1 MQIVKGRNFYPVQ
14 VQPNLREMILASG
27 RQYGSLAAFRFRP
40 DPSAE
45 PVTRSYAAFNDDWQ
59 ALGTILTHLGYQGKR
74 IAVIGENSYNW
85 CVTHTA
91 VLNGVGISVP
101 LDRLLPPA
109 EVITLLERGGV
120 SAVFYDAAFQDV
132 LLKAVSRLPGQIG
145 LLCCMRPDRL
155 KDPASVHF
163 QDPSDRTAPDT
174 ARTASQPCMY
184 RFEDLL
190 SAGRTLRQQGDRAYD
205 ETPIDGHAMA
215 SLLFTS
221 GTTSISKA
229 VMLSHRNVCAD
240 VEGLAGIIKLKPGTR
255 MLSILPLHH
264 TFENTCG
271 LFTALAFGCEVVICD
286 GLRYIQKNLQE
297 YKIDMIIGVPAVFEN
312 FYRKVQDT
320 LKKTGKDKLVN
331 RMIPLTEG
339 LRKVGIDLRKKIYH
353 QIMEA
358 FGGRLALGICG
369 AAPIDPAIIRFF
381 DAVGFR
387 ILQGYGLTETSPVV
401 SGCNDR
407 DFKPGTV
414 GYPISGVEIAV
425 DSERPGEPGEILVRG
440 PIVMLGY
447 YENPEATAE
456 AIDPEGWF
464 HTGDVG
470 VIDPGN
476 NYLSITGRLKSM
488 IVLKN
493 GKKVFPEEIEFLI
506 NQNACIKES
515 LVWGEE
521 DADGEVV
528 VSAKLVLDKEC
539 IVQQGYAPT
548 DEAELKKRVDQ
559 LISEINRHLPTF
571 KSIRNYA
578 YSFQEMVKTTT
589 LKIKRPIEIAAIRQL
604 VEQSRIRWR
613 ELTGRNLDQLAGA
626 VQADGAAPAPDKA
639 KTSGE
644 PVNPVSGSEAASDG
658 RQS

>member
-27 RQYGSLAAFRFRP
+27 RQYGTLNAFRFRL
-40 DPSAE
+40 E
-45 PVTRSYAAFNDDWQ
+45 PTSEPQTRTYHAFIEDWQ
-59 ALGTILTHLGYQGKR
+59 ALGTILLRLGYKGRR

-91 VLNGVGISVP
+91 VLNGVGVSVP

-109 EVITLLERGGV
+109 EVISLLERGDV
-120 SAVFYDAAFQDV
+120 AAVFYDAAFHDI
-132 LLKAVSRLPGQIG
+132 LLKAVARMPGQIG

-155 KDPASVHF
+155 KTTQSVPFCSPTDRMQPEPVPASG
-163 QDPSDRTAPDT
+163 QPDF
-174 ARTASQPCMY
+174 Y

-190 SAGRTLRQQGDRAYD
+190 KAGRQLREKGDRTYD
-205 ETPIDGHAMA
+205 DMPIDGNELA

-297 YKIDMIIGVPAVFEN
+297 YHIDMIIGVPAVFEN

-331 RMIPLTEG
+331 RMIPITEG

-381 DAVGFR
+381 DAVGLR
-387 ILQGYGLTETSPVV
+387 ILQGYGLTETSPVA

-425 DSERPGEPGEILVRG
+425 DSEVPGEPGEILVRG
-440 PIVMLGY
+440 PIVMKGY
-447 YENPEATAE
+447 YQNPEATAE
-456 AIDPEGWF
+456 VIDPQGWF

-470 VIDPGN
+470 VIDPKT

-521 DADGEVV
+521 DADGDVV
-528 VSAKLVLDKEC
+528 VSAKLVLDKDC
-539 IVQQGYAPT
+539 IVQQGFAPT

-604 VEQSRIRWR
+604 VEQSRLRWR
-613 ELTGRNLDQLAGA
+613 ELTGRNLDQLAGS
-626 VQADGAAPAPDKA
+626 VQAGGTLPVTDAAPS
-639 KTSGE
+639 SGE
-644 PVNPVSGSEAASDG
+644 QANPAPRAEAAEDG